1 MGAILAGAKNCQVLK
16 LHKYGMKLG
25 RAFQIKDDIIGT
37 FAESSETGK
46 SNLTDIAEAKR
57 TLLIWH
63 AYKHC
68 DNAQRKIIDTVFS
81 GPRTGRDKLNAIRKI
96 MIESGS
102 LDYAKREIT
111 LLLNE
116 SGGILNSSGM
126 KDKYLLALQ
135 EFSKATLIV

>member
-1 MGAILAGAKNCQVLK
+1 
-16 LHKYGMKLG
+16 
-25 RAFQIKDDIIGT
+25 
-37 FAESSETGK
+37 
-46 SNLTDIAEAKR
+46 
-57 TLLIWH
+57 
-63 AYKHC
+63 
-68 DNAQRKIIDTVFS
+68 
-81 GPRTGRDKLNAIRKI
+81 